1 MCEYDPLMFTSK
13 HNLPRIFLLLYLD
26 DVLIASKDLVE
37 IKQVSKQLMLEFEM
51 DLRTARKIV
60 GMEINRDISVRKLII
75 S

>member
-1 MCEYDPLMFTSK
+1 MFTSK
-13 HNLPRIFLLLYLD
+13 WNLPRIFLLLYLD

-60 GMEINRDISVRKLII
+60 GMEINRDISVIKLII